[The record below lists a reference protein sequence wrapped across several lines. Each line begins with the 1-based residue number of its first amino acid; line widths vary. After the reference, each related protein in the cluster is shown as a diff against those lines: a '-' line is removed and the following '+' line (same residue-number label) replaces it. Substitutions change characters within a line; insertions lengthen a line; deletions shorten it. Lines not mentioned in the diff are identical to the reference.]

1 MNHYAYEMV
10 EQDNP
15 VKFAMKDSIKGRC
28 WLGESIPIK
37 SVVVSLIALF
47 AVNGFMAGMAEAIPL
62 FARNYKMSCTTCHI
76 GFPKLNSFGEAFA
89 GNGYRFSEG
98 DLAEQNVE
106 TGDDKLQLLNHL
118 PLAIRADSYFRV
130 RNDTETNTDFE
141 GPFVI
146 KILSSAPITD
156 KISYYFYFLFD
167 ERGDVGGV
175 EDAFIHLNDAYKGV
189 DLDLRFGQFQ
199 VTDVLFPREQRLTF
213 QDYTYYVTAISDS
226 GFRLTYDR
234 IVEATYNFDVTDNL
248 GMGLVAGVANG
259 NGIGGADSDRNFD
272 SDNFKNFYGKV
283 DFSVGEQTLGVYAY
297 SGRENNSAKIR
308 NEFFRVGPVFNF
320 WLFEDWNLWG
330 NFLYGEDSNPRFGPA
345 TVDDTR
351 SWGGFAGLTK
361 QFAEDWILSLLY
373 NRVKVY
379 GRQELDAN
387 TVTANLTYYLMRNFK
402 LLAEVTADIENTNRF
417 HPEKEHTG
425 VLGIVL
431 AY

>member
-1 MNHYAYEMV
+1 MAQIPTGHEWHA
-10 EQDNP
+10 
-15 VKFAMKDSIKGRC
+15 IKWRFPMWKTAG
-28 WLGESIPIK
+28 IK
-37 SVVVSLIALF
+37 SIVISLF
-47 AVNGFMAGMAEAIPL
+47 AVFIVTGFMSGVADAIPL
-62 FARNYKMSCTTCHI
+62 FARNYKISCTACHI

-98 DLAEQNVE
+98 DLADQRVE
-106 TGDDKLQLLNHL
+106 TGDDKLELLNHL
-118 PLAIRADSYFRV
+118 PLAIRADSFFRV
-130 RNDTETNTDFE
+130 RNDTDTNTDLQ
-141 GPFVI
+141 GPFTI
-146 KILSSAPITD
+146 KILSSAPLT
-156 KISYYFYFLFD
+156 KNISYYFYFLFD

-213 QDYTYYVTAISDS
+213 QDFTYYVTAVSDS

-234 IVEATYNFDVTDNL
+234 IVEATYNFDVTENL

-283 DFSVGEQTLGVYAY
+283 DFSVGEQNVGIYAY
-297 SGRENNSAKIR
+297 SGREKNSAQVR

-330 NFLYGEDSNPRFGPA
+330 NFLYGEDSNARFGPVA
-345 TVDDTR
+345 VEDTV
-351 SWGGFAGLTK
+351 SWGGFAGVTKALT
-361 QFAEDWILSLLY
+361 EDWLLSLLY
-373 NRVKVY
+373 NRVQVI
-379 GRQELDAN
+379 GRQELDAH
-387 TVTANLTYYLMRNFK
+387 TVTVNLTYYLMRNLKF
-402 LLAEVTADIENTNRF
+402 LAEVTADIEDTNRF
-417 HPEKEHTG
+417 RPEKEHTG

>member
-1 MNHYAYEMV
+1 MA
-10 EQDNP
+10 
-15 VKFAMKDSIKGRC
+15 KRFGIKTFA
-28 WLGESIPIK
+28 
-37 SVVVSLIALF
+37 VSLFVILTTAD
-47 AVNGFMAGMAEAIPL
+47 FMAGMAEALPL
-62 FARNYKMSCTTCHI
+62 FARRYKVSCTTCHI

-89 GNGYRFSEG
+89 GNGYRFPEEDHS
-98 DLAEQNVE
+98 DQTFD
-106 TGDDKLQLLNHL
+106 TGDDRLFLLNDV
-118 PLAIRADSYFRV
+118 PLAIRADSFFRV
-130 RNDTETNTDFE
+130 RNDTNTNTDFQ

-146 KILSSAPITD
+146 KLLSSAPIR
-156 KISYYFYFLFD
+156 KNISYYFYFLFD

-226 GFRLTYDR
+226 GFKLTYDR
-234 IVEATYNFDVTDNL
+234 IVEATYNFDLTENL
-248 GMGLVAGVANG
+248 GMGLVAAVTNG
-259 NGIGGADSDRNFD
+259 NGIGGVDSDRNFD

-283 DFSVGEQTLGVYAY
+283 HFSVGEQTLGVYAY

-345 TVDDTR
+345 SVDDTR
-351 SWGGFAGLTK
+351 SWGGFAGVTRK
-361 QFAEDWILSLLY
+361 FGEDWILSLLY

-387 TVTANLTYYLMRNFK
+387 TITTNLTYYLMRNFK
-402 LLAEVTADIENTNRF
+402 LLVEVTADIENTNRF

>member
-1 MNHYAYEMV
+1 MV
-10 EQDNP
+10 KNAGI
-15 VKFAMKDSIKGRC
+15 KFIVTSFFVLLPAFH
-28 WLGESIPIK
+28 L
-37 SVVVSLIALF
+37 
-47 AVNGFMAGMAEAIPL
+47 MASMAEAIPL
-62 FARNYKMSCTTCHI
+62 FARNYKISCTTCHI

-89 GNGYRFSEG
+89 GNGYRFAEN

-106 TGDDKLQLLNHL
+106 TGDEKLQLLNHL
-118 PLAIRADSYFRV
+118 PLAIRADSFFRV

-141 GPFVI
+141 GPFTI
-146 KILSSAPITD
+146 KILSSAPLTE

-167 ERGDVGGV
+167 ERGDTGGV
-175 EDAFIHLNDAYKGV
+175 EDAFIHLNDAYKDV

-213 QDYTYYVTAISDS
+213 QDFTYYVTAISDS

-234 IVEATYNFDVTDNL
+234 VVEMTYNFDVTENL

-259 NGIGGADSDRNFD
+259 NGIGVADSDRNFD

-283 DFSVGEQTLGVYAY
+283 DFSLGEQNIGVYAY
-297 SGRENNSAKIR
+297 SGRGKNSAKIR
-308 NEFFRVGPVFNF
+308 NEFFRVGPVFSF

-330 NFLYGEDSNPRFGPA
+330 NFLYGEDSNPKFRTGP
-345 TVDDTR
+345 VDDTR
-351 SWGGFAGLTK
+351 SWGGFAGVTK
-361 QFAEDWILSLLY
+361 KFKEDWLLSLLY

-387 TVTANLTYYLMRNFK
+387 TVTANLTYYLMRNLN
-402 LLAEVTADIENTNRF
+402 LLAEVTADIEDTNRF

>member
-1 MNHYAYEMV
+1 
-10 EQDNP
+10 
-15 VKFAMKDSIKGRC
+15 MKNIKY
-28 WLGESIPIK
+28 LGIK
-37 SVVVSLIALF
+37 SFIVSFLVLF
-47 AVNGFMAGMAEAIPL
+47 VAIGYMAGMAEAIPL
-62 FARNYKMSCTTCHI
+62 FARNYKLSCTTCHI

-89 GNGYRFSEG
+89 GNGYRISEG

-118 PLAIRADSYFRV
+118 PLAIRADSFFRV
-130 RNDTETNTDFE
+130 RNDTDTNTDLQ
-141 GPFVI
+141 GPFTI
-146 KILSSAPITD
+146 KILSSAPLTK

-213 QDYTYYVTAISDS
+213 QDFTYYVTAISDS

-234 IVEATYNFDVTDNL
+234 IVEATYNFDVTENL

-283 DFSVGEQTLGVYAY
+283 DFSVGEQNLGVYAY

-320 WLFEDWNLWG
+320 LLFDDWNIWG

-351 SWGGFAGLTK
+351 SWGGFAGVTK
-361 QFAEDWILSLLY
+361 GFGEDWLLSLLY

-387 TVTANLTYYLMRNFK
+387 TITTNLTYYLMRNLKF
-402 LLAEVTADIENTNRF
+402 LVEITADIEDTNPF

>member
-1 MNHYAYEMV
+1 MLK
-10 EQDNP
+10 
-15 VKFAMKDSIKGRC
+15 KFGF
-28 WLGESIPIK
+28 K
-37 SVVVSLIALF
+37 SVVILF
-47 AVNGFMAGMAEAIPL
+47 FMLLTSTEFMVGMAEAIPL
-62 FARNYKMSCTTCHI
+62 FARNYKLSCTTCHI

-98 DLAEQNVE
+98 DLSDQNVE
-106 TGDDKLQLLNHL
+106 TGDDKVQLLNHL

-130 RNDTETNTDFE
+130 RNDTNTNTDFQ
-141 GPFVI
+141 GPFVL
-146 KILSSAPITD
+146 KILSSAPITN

-213 QDYTYYVTAISDS
+213 QDFTYYVTAISDS
-226 GFRLTYDR
+226 GFKLTYDR
-234 IVEATYNFDVTDNL
+234 IVEMTYNFDVTEDL
-248 GMGLVAGVANG
+248 GMGLVVGVANG

-283 DFSVGEQTLGVYAY
+283 DFSVGGQNLGVYVY

-308 NEFFRVGPVFNF
+308 NEFFRVGPVFSF

-330 NFLYGEDSNPRFGPA
+330 NFLYGVDSNPKFGPS

-351 SWGGFAGLTK
+351 SWGGFAGVTK
-361 QFAEDWILSLLY
+361 KFGEDWIFSLLY

-379 GRQELDAN
+379 GRQELDEN
-387 TVTANLTYYLMRNFK
+387 TITTNLTYYLMRNFK
-402 LLAEVTADIENTNRF
+402 LLAEITADIESTNRF
-417 HPEKEHTG
+417 HLEKEHTG